1 MSTIIR
7 TRSPFF
13 IRTPEETSSD
23 LNYFEIVISLFSGD
37 LADKTIPLCEDFSES
52 ITLTKKPINN
62 ENSVSVEI
70 NEIVNSYLSQNIN
83 PANIKDPYRKRQS
96 MWVDVST
103 RPYKADGTAIT
114 TATVNTYL
122 AQEGYNDFTDG
133 VNYTTNPNAMMT
145 ANYIQFQKGDT
156 ISIPVN
162 AELVNKVEYIN
173 INGGVAQTDNISFTN
188 DAADVINYSTAN
200 TSTFSKSIKSVII
213 TYDTSST
220 RTIQVE
226 QLEECKYPIF
236 KCTFLNKFGAYQDV
250 IFFKKSTESLE
261 TKRENYNRSVFHAN
275 YAYKETSGQSCLNKN
290 NYNTYSLNEH
300 SNQSFNTNGIET
312 LQLNTGFVN
321 ELMNETFKELLVSEY
336 VYLTDSSGSRYPVN
350 LKDSSLTYKTSLNDK
365 MINYTMSFEKSF
377 SYINNV
383 R

>member
-23 LNYFEIVISLFSGD
+23 LDYFEIVISLFSGD
-37 LADKTIPLCEDFSES
+37 LSDKTTPLCEDFSDS
-52 ITLTKKPINN
+52 VTLIKKPINS

-70 NEIVNSYLSQNIN
+70 NEIVNNYLSQNIN
-83 PANIKDPYRKRQS
+83 PADIKDPYRKYQS

-114 TATVNTYL
+114 TATTNTYL

-133 VNYTTNPNAMMT
+133 VNFTTNPNAMIT
-145 ANYIQFQKGDT
+145 ANYIQYKKGDT
-156 ISIPVN
+156 ITIPVN
-162 AELVNKVEYIN
+162 AEIVNKVEFIN
-173 INGGVAQTDNISFTN
+173 VNGGVAQTNNISFTDN
-188 DAADVINYSTAN
+188 APDIINYSSADTSSLPRDILSIVITYN
-200 TSTFSKSIKSVII
+200 TST
-213 TYDTSST
+213 T
-220 RTIQVE
+220 RTIKVE
-226 QLEECKYPIF
+226 PIEECKYSVF

-250 IFFKKSTESLE
+250 YFFKKSVESLE
-261 TKRENYNRSVFHAN
+261 TKKENYNRSVFHAN
-275 YAYKETSGQSCLNKN
+275 YIYKETVGLTCEIKSKF
-290 NYNTYSLNEH
+290 NTYSLNEH
-300 SNQSFNTNGIET
+300 SNKVYNTNGQET
-312 LQLNTGFVN
+312 LELNTGFVS

-336 VYLTDSSGSRYPVN
+336 VYLTDSAGSRYPVN

-365 MINYTMSFEKSF
+365 LINYTMSFEKSF
-377 SYINNV
+377 TYINNI

>member
-13 IRTPEETSSD
+13 IRTPEETSAD
-23 LNYFEIVISLFSGD
+23 LNYFEIVITLFFGD
-37 LADKTIPLCEDFSES
+37 LSNKAAPLCEDFSES

-70 NEIVNSYLSQNIN
+70 NQIVNSYLSQNIN
-83 PANIKDPYRKRQS
+83 SARIKDSYRKRQS
-96 MWVDVST
+96 MWVDVIT

-114 TATVNTYL
+114 TATTNTYL

-133 VNYTTNPNAMMT
+133 ANSTTNPNAMIT
-145 ANYIQFQKGDT
+145 ADYIQFQKGDT
-156 ISIPVN
+156 ITIPVN
-162 AELVNKVEYIN
+162 AEIVNKVEFIN
-173 INGGVAQTDNISFTN
+173 INGSVSQSNNISSTTN
-188 DAADVINYSTAN
+188 APDIINYSTAD
-200 TSTFSKSIKSVII
+200 TSTFARDIQSVVI
-213 TYDTSST
+213 TYDTTST

-226 QLEECKYPIF
+226 PIEECKYLVF

-250 IFFKKSTESLE
+250 YFFKKSTESLE
-261 TKRENYNRSVFHAN
+261 IKRENYNRSVFYAN
-275 YAYKETSGQSCLNKN
+275 YTYKQSVGQTCEIKN
-290 NYNTYSLNEH
+290 NFNTYSLNEH
-300 SNQSFNTNGIET
+300 SNQSFNTNGKET
-312 LQLNTGFVN
+312 LQLNTGFVS

-350 LKDSSLTYKTSLNDK
+350 LKDSSLTYKTGLNDK
-365 MINYTMSFEKSF
+365 LINYTMSFEKSF